1 MSDFFDIIFSFP
13 TVIYSVTTVVFVGFW
28 TITTLLGVG
37 ADALD
42 GLDFDVD
49 LDADLDVDVDADLEL
64 GAEAGLLA
72 SALNFMGLT
81 RVPLLLGL
89 SLLSLFAW
97 LASAL
102 AIAVLGNPSGAAGTV
117 IGIAI
122 FIAAFL
128 VGVVATNVIG
138 KRLEGVFK
146 SGDSLKNRDL
156 VGTTCQITTSKVTGD
171 FGQAEVRTEDGGSL
185 IVQVRCAKP
194 NELGVGDHALIFDLN
209 NVNGVFQIAPDRM
222 PAP

>member
-13 TVIYSVTTVVFVGFW
+13 TVIFSVATVVFVGFW
-28 TITTLLGVG
+28 TVTTLFGVG

-42 GLDFDVD
+42 GLDLDID
-49 LDADLDVDVDADLEL
+49 LDTDVDLDVDVDTDFDIGAD
-64 GAEAGLLA
+64 AGLLA

-102 AIAVLGNPSGAAGTV
+102 AIALLDSPSGVSGTV
-117 IGIAI
+117 IGIAVSI
-122 FIAAFL
+122 GAFL
-128 VGVVATNVIG
+128 VGVGATNVIG

-146 SGDSLKNRDL
+146 SGDSL
-156 VGTTCQITTSKVTGD
+156 TTCQITTSKVTGN

-185 IVQVRCAKP
+185 IVQVRCSKP
-194 NELGVGDHALIFDLN
+194 NELGAGDHALIFDLDN
-209 NVNGVFQIAPDRM
+209 TDGIFQIAADRM
-222 PAP
+222 PTP